1 MSSGP
6 KVQMPTYVLGNAL
19 RVSMELT
26 VCFFQRING
35 SVSVGLYCIAL
46 APLLYMFEY
55 KYGVSRTPDSVRSTC
70 IVGRYVVCMTVVW
83 SVSSLKHEPPDLSV
97 DWC

>member
-1 MSSGP
+1 
-6 KVQMPTYVLGNAL
+6 
-19 RVSMELT
+19 MELT